1 MTMDELRTHSRLLI
15 KDYVDEPTVREH
27 LLALVSRIDIPAKA
41 ILVELTPFLSGVV
54 TDADAKTVGDIAFHF
69 C

>member
-1 MTMDELRTHSRLLI
+1 MTMDELRTHFRLLI
-15 KDYVDEPTVREH
+15 KDYVDEPTAREH

-41 ILVELTPFLSGVV
+41 ILEELTPFLSGVV
-54 TDADAKTVGDIAFHF
+54 TDAKTVGDIAFHF